1 MNRMRTALRALCVV
15 GALWSLLCAVA
26 SGFLL
31 SSVPLVG
38 AGSLEAAG
46 LVLDAGVAYAA
57 AGTVLLVAS
66 VASCCICL
74 FGLHCVRFVRR
85 MDALRALSLVGSALF
100 LAALVA
106 CLVIGLLYEIGWMA
120 AVGSALLFASAS
132 LAGEVSRALIAARMR
147 TEADDA

>member
-15 GALWSLLCAVA
+15 VGLWSFLCVVA

-74 FGLHCVRFVRR
+74 FGLRCVRFVRR

-132 LAGEVSRALIAARMR
+132 LAGEVSRALVAARMR
-147 TEADDA
+147 TEADNA